1 VSLTERVVVD
11 VKEEVETA
19 IDKKAAFEPTLCPRP
34 QPTGRRASG
43 PSQDPLLLIHP
54 GSLVISPHAPCAE
67 TRLSF
72 YDLSKSPIR
81 HLCAAS
87 CSGCRSAWHVCCN
100 PRWSRSGVWRSRGL
114 DLSKIFWQSRP
125 DLSSSRVLSL
135 AHHCNA
141 SEPPIYIQ
149 TELLNASGCATAL
162 VSLTTTCASACSEQ
176 VLDRL
181 DKVASTS
188 R

>member
-1 VSLTERVVVD
+1 VD

-54 GSLVISPHAPCAE
+54 GSLVISPHTPCAE
-67 TRLSF
+67 TGLSF
-72 YDLSKSPIR
+72 YYLSKSPIR
-81 HLCAAS
+81 HVCAVS
-87 CSGCRSAWHVCCN
+87 CSGCRSAWHVLQPEVVVLGCVALS
-100 PRWSRSGVWRSRGL
+100 W
-114 DLSKIFWQSRP
+114 SKIFSQPRP

-181 DKVASTS
+181 DKVTSTS

>member
-54 GSLVISPHAPCAE
+54 GSLVISLHAPCAE
-67 TRLSF
+67 TGLSF

-81 HLCAAS
+81 HLCAVS
-87 CSGCRSAWHVCCN
+87 YSGCRSAWHVLQPEVVVLGCVALS
-100 PRWSRSGVWRSRGL
+100 WSRSFQ
-114 DLSKIFWQSRP
+114 DLLAASSGSLIFQGFEFG
-125 DLSSSRVLSL
+125 L

-141 SEPPIYIQ
+141 SELPIYIQ
-149 TELLNASGCATAL
+149 NGLMYTSGCATAL
-162 VSLTTTCASACSEQ
+162 VSLTTTCASACSE
-176 VLDRL
+176 
-181 DKVASTS
+181 
-188 R
+188 